1 MDRLRAME
9 LFASVARTGSFT
21 ETARL
26 FGLSAT
32 SVSRTITDLED
43 HLNVK
48 LLLRSTRQ
56 VALSE
61 AGQEYAR
68 RVEGVLWSI
77 KDIEGGVSAIGT
89 DPAGTLRVHSRTMF
103 GLRVLTPLIVEFRR
117 LHPGIT
123 VELLLGEAKVDL
135 RRHQVD
141 VDFRIAPPAE
151 AGVKRRMLF
160 MSERYLV
167 ASPAY
172 VANAPALRQPQ
183 DLARHACLA
192 YHLPGS
198 GIVWRFRHADGAIEE
213 VPVSPRHVTNNG
225 MVLLELARMGEGIAL
240 LDDYTVADDLA
251 SGALVRLLPTLRA
264 SNTAFEDGMYATI
277 LETTPV
283 PAKIR
288 VFLDFVSARVSGPER
303 RFGNFAPRSQPET
316 AAR

>member
-9 LFASVARTGSFT
+9 LFASVARTASFT
-21 ETARL
+21 ETARA

-68 RVEGVLWSI
+68 RVEDILWSV
-77 KDIEGGVSAIGT
+77 KEVESGVSALGT
-89 DPAGTLRVHSRTMF
+89 VPAGPLRVHSRTMF
-103 GLRVLTPLIVEFRR
+103 GLRVLTPLIAEFRR

-135 RRHQVD
+135 RRQHVD

-151 AGVKRRMLF
+151 AGIKRRMLF

-167 ASPAY
+167 A
-172 VANAPALRQPQ
+172 APRYIRSAPPLERPE

-198 GIVWRFRHADGAIEE
+198 GITWRFRRPDGGVEELAIA
-213 VPVSPRHVTNNG
+213 PRHVSNNG
-225 MVLLELARMGEGIAL
+225 MVLLELARMGEGVAL
-240 LDDYTVADDLA
+240 LDDYTVAGDLA
-251 SGALVRLLPTLRA
+251 SGGLVRLLPGLRV
-264 SNTAFEDGMYATI
+264 SNTTFEDGMYATI

-288 VFLDFVSARVSGPER
+288 VFLDFVSGRVSGPER
-303 RFGNFAPRSQPET
+303 RFGSFVQPSV
-316 AAR
+316 AGA

>member
-9 LFASVARTGSFT
+9 LFASVARSGSFT

-32 SVSRTITDLED
+32 SVSRTITELEE

-68 RVEGVLWSI
+68 RVEGILWAV
-77 KDIEGGVSAIGT
+77 KDVESGVSAIGT
-89 DPAGTLRVHSRTMF
+89 VPAGPLRVHSRTMF

-117 LHPGIT
+117 LHPGIV

-141 VDFRIAPPAE
+141 IDFRIAPPAE
-151 AGVKRRMLF
+151 AGIKRRMLF

-167 ASPAY
+167 AAPGY
-172 VANAPALRQPQ
+172 VRSAPPLTRPD
-183 DLARHACLA
+183 DLARHECLA

-198 GIVWRFRHADGAIEE
+198 GITWRFRKPDGSVEE
-213 VPVSPRHVTNNG
+213 LAVAPRHVTNNG
-225 MVLLELARMGEGIAL
+225 MVLLELARLGEGIAL
-240 LDDYTVADDLA
+240 LDDYTVADDLQA
-251 SGALVRLLPTLRA
+251 GTLVRLLPDLRV
-264 SNTAFEDGMYATI
+264 SNTTFEDGMYATI

-288 VFLDFVSARVSGPER
+288 VFLDFVSARVSGRER
-303 RFGNFAPRSQPET
+303 RFGSFGQSDET
-316 AAR
+316 ED